1 MYEQLDR
8 THKPRQQT
16 ELYLLAGQFCG
27 LLSSVALDL
36 GRMDVAEAQARA
48 AHTYGSVIDHQ
59 SLCAWARALHSNIY
73 LWCEQP
79 RRAISVADS
88 ALTDAPCGTAR
99 ARLHAARARA
109 IAMLGGGDEATTA
122 LDSSNYELDASGND
136 PLMDEIGGEFGFDH
150 ARQALCVGATYVLLG
165 NATLAEAG
173 ATRALKLLDARQP
186 HERWNAGLLAARVDL
201 GAARLLGGDLAGT
214 EDALAPVFTLAPERR
229 TQALFSRIV
238 KLGRMIDTVQYR
250 GTTEGSRISEAVE
263 DFTANSLAARFA
275 QQTIA
280 SSR

>member
-1 MYEQLDR
+1 M
-8 THKPRQQT
+8 
-16 ELYLLAGQFCG
+16 
-27 LLSSVALDL
+27 
-36 GRMDVAEAQARA
+36 
-48 AHTYGSVIDHQ
+48 
-59 SLCAWARALHSNIY
+59 
-73 LWCEQP
+73 
-79 RRAISVADS
+79 
-88 ALTDAPCGTAR
+88 
-99 ARLHAARARA
+99 
-109 IAMLGGGDEATTA
+109 
-122 LDSSNYELDASGND
+122 
-136 PLMDEIGGEFGFDH
+136 
-150 ARQALCVGATYVLLG
+150 
-165 NATLAEAG
+165 
-173 ATRALKLLDARQP
+173 
-186 HERWNAGLLAARVDL
+186 DL